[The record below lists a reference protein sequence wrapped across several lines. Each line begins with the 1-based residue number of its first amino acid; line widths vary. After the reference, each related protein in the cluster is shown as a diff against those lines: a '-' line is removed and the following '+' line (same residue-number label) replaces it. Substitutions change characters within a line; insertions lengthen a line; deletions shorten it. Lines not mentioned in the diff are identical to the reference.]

1 MLKITRNKINGN
13 SWYNYYFKENDN
25 VFGIIFMTNG
35 DLYFK
40 VNRVNKNRIYEFSIT
55 KENINIY
62 NLFDKLF
69 NNIKNPEIFKV
80 DDFQLERCDSDED
93 RNNLYKQYEEW
104 NNELKERDIYK
115 SLFDNDKVT
124 WICDDCEN
132 FDIDKSNSFQ
142 IIKEDDKYKLMFR
155 FNDKNPYI
163 RSIRVCNCGSRYN
176 PFNMIIKDFF
186 HELQE
191 YNPIY
196 YNNEECI
203 SEKEEKNKNIFKIK
217 EFKYEDKLRT
227 LSVISSGK
235 VRSTKYFPVFKDEG
249 KEKIFKPLS
258 KTKPLSTPL
267 FSYSEVYWSYL
278 INKYIDNSTPVY
290 NLAYC
295 HGVSKEQPKYYE
307 KGCIVENVLNEG
319 EYFVN
324 LLELFRMYPDNL
336 VNIDEYINYCEL
348 QYDYT
353 AILNSDFF
361 RNNKELSEK
370 LAEQILCSILRRD
383 DNYHYE
389 NVSLIFKDEKVVRI
403 APIIDQEFSQM
414 FMYPDKLE
422 SHESKFSYYDEG
434 MMPIFSYDDEKSYE
448 ENLDIFKK
456 RVTEG
461 SIYDYFDRGKSHYIM
476 RNIKT
481 ITELYPDMCKEFINK
496 LSKMKKEFDYL
507 NINVNQDFLGT
518 FSTDDWEPYHMIFKE
533 NRKIDDKLYLNKKER
548 VENSRIMLDEIS
560 FNNQLKREVLWS
572 IDKLISTINFFLDFN
587 KGIYLDITK
596 YENKTLYEKVKRYNE
611 LIMEYF
617 KSAMEEAEEEQN
629 KEKKFTL

>member
-25 VFGIIFMTNG
+25 EFGIIFMTNG

-55 KENINIY
+55 KENITIY

-93 RNNLYKQYEEW
+93 RNSLYKQYEEW

-115 SLFDNDKVT
+115 CLFNDDKVT

-163 RSIRVCNCGSRYN
+163 RSIRIRNNRSRYN

-217 EFKYEDKLRT
+217 EFKYEDRLRT
-227 LSVISSGK
+227 LNVISSGK
-235 VRSTKYFPVFKDEG
+235 VRSTKYFPVFIDEG

-324 LLELFRMYPDNL
+324 LLELFRMYPSDN
-336 VNIDEYINYCEL
+336 VNIDDYINYCEL
-348 QYDYT
+348 QYDYRD
-353 AILNSDFF
+353 ILNSEFF

-389 NVSLIFKDEKVVRI
+389 NISLIFKDENVVRI

-414 FMYPDKLE
+414 FMYPDEEETHKD
-422 SHESKFSYYDEG
+422 KFSYYDEG
-434 MMPIFSYDDEKSYE
+434 MMPIFTYNKEKTYE
-448 ENLDIFKK
+448 ENLNIFEK
-456 RVTEG
+456 RITEG
-461 SIYDYFDRGKSHYIM
+461 SIYDYFETSKSYLIM

-481 ITELYPDMCKEFINK
+481 IAELYPEVCNKFINK
-496 LSKMKKEFDYL
+496 LSEMKEEVVNL
-507 NINVNQDFLGT
+507 NISFNQDFLGT
-518 FSTDDWEPYHMIFKE
+518 FSTNDWEPNHMIFKK
-533 NRKIDDKLYLNKKER
+533 NRKIDDEIYLRKKED
-548 VENSRIMLDEIS
+548 VEKSRIMLDEKS
-560 FNNQLKREVLWS
+560 FNEQLKNEVIWN
-572 IDKLISTINFFLDFN
+572 IDKLTDVINFFLDFD
-587 KGIYLDITK
+587 KGNYSDVSK
-596 YENKTLYEKVKRYNE
+596 YESKTLYGKVDRYSE
-611 LIMEYF
+611 DIMNYF
-617 KSAMEEAEEEQN
+617 YKAMEEAK
-629 KEKKFTL
+629 KEAIKIKKKH